1 MNSRC
6 SILAQIP
13 VVLWLAQV
21 VLIAGCIPVSK
32 SVLIH
37 NLPPVPMEEVNVF
50 FQEDEVPEHRRVG
63 ILSGKRENTYY
74 TTRAQLLDEL
84 RTAAGDMGANAI
96 IVGNEELAGIKIMP
110 HNPALTSKILR
121 RAAIAILIE
130 RA

>member
-1 MNSRC
+1 
-6 SILAQIP
+6 
-13 VVLWLAQV
+13 
-21 VLIAGCIPVSK
+21 
-32 SVLIH
+32 
-37 NLPPVPMEEVNVF
+37 MEEVNVF

-74 TTRAQLLDEL
+74 TARAQLLDEL

-130 RA
+130 RN